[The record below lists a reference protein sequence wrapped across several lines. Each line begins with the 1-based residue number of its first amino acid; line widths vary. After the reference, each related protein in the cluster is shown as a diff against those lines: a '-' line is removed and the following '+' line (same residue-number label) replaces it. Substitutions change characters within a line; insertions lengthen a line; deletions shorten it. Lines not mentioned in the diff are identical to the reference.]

1 MNNFSHDLL
10 RTKEIWDE
18 FDEHSRLLCCYMHI
32 YMYRPKRFIYRLDKA
47 RFGPMA
53 AGSVNTNENNV
64 LDIGPC
70 TWGEHLS

>member
-1 MNNFSHDLL
+1 
-10 RTKEIWDE
+10 
-18 FDEHSRLLCCYMHI
+18 MHI